1 MLSSS
6 YYLSPFFLSFLLTV
20 SLPPFSQ
27 SSSSLLLIPHSSPST
42 SSLPLSLLPL
52 LPTHCPSPSSSSLIP
67 LHPSSSLPLSPSS
80 PSFLSILLL
89 TTSLP
94 PSFPSSSSLPL
105 SLLLP
110 LLYFSPSLLSS
121 SYYLSPFFLSLLL
134 TASLPPSSQSSSL
147 FPLHS
152 PPHYLSP
159 SFLSY
164 PHYLSPSFFLFS
176 TYLPPCSP
184 LLTTSLPSSSPSY
197 SLPLS
202 LLLLPHSSLSILLTT
217 SLPSS
222 SQSSSLPLS
231 LLPLSHP
238 HHLSILHS
246 FQSPPHYLSSL
257 SCNIIIHLITSVFLP
272 SPSSLLTLPNY
283 LLRIL
288 FSSVVIIILL
298 ITSSSLLLFSSFTFV
313 TSSFLSSSFKF
324 PLQYLFH
331 YFLIII
337 LLTISILFHI
347 DSLPNSTPSSSLF
360 YTFSISPSSPSS
372 FYHSPS
378 VFSILLIIFL
388 PSCPLPHT
396 CQLCLPALSK
406 LEFFSLA
413 LRKIALS
420 LRCFSHPFLL
430 PPYPFSL
437 HVHAC
442 LSYYYHHC

>member
-1 MLSSS
+1 M
-6 YYLSPFFLSFLLTV
+6 
-20 SLPPFSQ
+20 
-27 SSSSLLLIPHSSPST
+27 
-42 SSLPLSLLPL
+42 
-52 LPTHCPSPSSSSLIP
+52 
-67 LHPSSSLPLSPSS
+67 
-80 PSFLSILLL
+80 
-89 TTSLP
+89 
-94 PSFPSSSSLPL
+94 
-105 SLLLP
+105 
-110 LLYFSPSLLSS
+110 LSS

-134 TASLPPSSQSSSL
+134 TAPLPPSSQSSSSL
-147 FPLHS
+147 IPFHPL
-152 PPHYLSP
+152 PLYLSP
-159 SFLSY
+159 SFLSVILTTSLL
-164 PHYLSPSFFLFS
+164 PSSSSLLISLLALLFLLPLSLLPLIPTHCLSPSFLS
-176 TYLPPCSP
+176 IL
-184 LLTTSLPSSSPSY
+184 LLTTSPPSFLSIHFITISLPPSSESSSPPPSSQSSSSLPLSPSSPSF

-202 LLLLPHSSLSILLTT
+202 LLPLASSSLPLSFLPLNPSHYFSPSFLSILLTT
-217 SLPSS
+217 SLPPS

-238 HHLSILHS
+238 HYLSPSFLPVILTTSPS
-246 FQSPPHYLSSL
+246 FIPFNPPPHYLSSL

-298 ITSSSLLLFSSFTFV
+298 ITSSSLLLSSSFTFI
-313 TSSFLSSSFKF
+313 TSSFLSSSFKS

-331 YFLIII
+331 YF

-347 DSLPNSTPSSSLF
+347 DSLPNSSPSSSLF
-360 YTFSISPSSPSS
+360 YTSSISPASPSS

-378 VFSILLIIFL
+378 VLSILLFIFL

-420 LRCFSHPFLL
+420 LKCFSHPFLL

-442 LSYYYHHC
+442 LSYYYYHC